1 VSDTASEPS
10 DESEGVSDTPEAVV
24 EEPVAEATI
33 DENGETEE
41 AAEETK
47 EES

>member
-1 VSDTASEPS
+1 
-10 DESEGVSDTPEAVV
+10 VSDTPEAVV